1 VTDDPGIVTKISP
14 RSVADTVTR
23 FAGILGA
30 KGVRVF
36 DMIDQAAAA
45 REVGQELR
53 DTTLVIFGSPAA
65 GTPVMV
71 AAPLAAL
78 DLPLKVLIWD
88 DAGQTKVT
96 YVAPAKLAA
105 RYQLGP
111 DLEKNLEAINP
122 LTDALVAP

>member
-1 VTDDPGIVTKISP
+1 VTHDAGIVTKISP

-36 DMIDQAAAA
+36 DVIDQAAAA

-53 DTTLVIFGSPAA
+53 DTVLVIFGSPAA

-96 YVAPAKLAA
+96 YVAPAELAA